1 MQTQNNTKTCYQEE
15 TEKLDKNLSVTLQAE
30 INLLMNKLKYTNNKR
45 PFEPSLLNI
54 LEPSKL
60 LLLSDCLESCFH

>member
-1 MQTQNNTKTCYQEE
+1 MQTQDNTKTCYQEE

-60 LLLSDCLESCFH
+60 LLLSDFLESCLH

>member
-1 MQTQNNTKTCYQEE
+1 MQTQDNTKTCYQEE
-15 TEKLDKNLSVTLQAE
+15 TEKLDKNLSTTLQAE
-30 INLLMNKLKYTNNKR
+30 IDQLMIKLKYTNNKR

-60 LLLSDCLESCFH
+60 LLLSDFLESCLH